1 MSDLLFP
8 EPGLAVEPPAP
19 VFGTDGI
26 RGRVGVELTP
36 ILALQLGYGCGHVL
50 EQGRPVLLGR
60 DSRKSS
66 PMLVAALQ
74 AGLLAA
80 GREVWHLGLCPTPA
94 VAWLTRHQQAAGG
107 LMISASHNPPADNG
121 IKVFAKDGYK
131 LPLHQQKDLEQR
143 LKRSVPLG
151 CRAGGSSRQRH
162 DLLKV
167 YEQGLL
173 LQLEPGQGRRLR
185 VILDLCWGAATSCAV
200 SLFEQFGAAVT
211 ILHGQPDGHRINV
224 GCGSTALDL
233 LQQAVVDQ
241 GAELGIAFD
250 GDADRC
256 LAVDHRGQ
264 PVNGDHI
271 LYLWGGV
278 LDRRGGLPDRCLVI
292 TQMANLGFRRAWM
305 ERGGV
310 LEETPV
316 GDQHVYAAMERT
328 GAALGGE
335 QSGHVLWSQH
345 HSIGDGLMTALQLTQ
360 LTAKSGR
367 SLAALVGESFYSYPQ
382 KLTNVRITDPQ
393 AREAWRC
400 NSRLRDGIAAAE
412 AAMGRDGRVLIRASG
427 TEPLLRVMVEARE
440 ASMVEDWSRRLATL
454 AADEL
459 GRPGPQPS

>member
-1 MSDLLFP
+1 MWRSSAVELQRLGRGRWAKALRPATSSTQLNRLMLPSSAMPERKPCQRVRDANLVGDALRRDAEFKARCTGKTLVPLGKVQPREFFMGTLLLA
-8 EPGLAVEPPAP
+8 EPGLAVEPPPP

-36 ILALQLGYGCGHVL
+36 SLALQLGYSCGHVL
-50 EQGRPVLLGR
+50 DQGPPVLLGR

-80 GREVWHLGLCPTPA
+80 GREVWDLGLCPTPT

-121 IKVFAKDGYK
+121 IKVFAQDGCK
-131 LPLHQQKDLEQR
+131 LPHHQQRDLEQW

-151 CRAGGSSRQRH
+151 CHAGGSSHQRH

-173 LQLEPGQGRRLR
+173 EQLEPGQGRRLR
-185 VILDLCWGAATSCAV
+185 VILDLCWGAATACAV
-200 SLFEQFGAAVT
+200 SLFERFGAEVT
-211 ILHGQPDGHRINV
+211 ILHGQPDGNRINV

-241 GAELGIAFD
+241 EADLGIAFD

-271 LYLWGGV
+271 LYLWGGM
-278 LDRRGGLPDRCLVI
+278 LDDRGWLPGAPSGDHPNGQPGLS
-292 TQMANLGFRRAWM
+292 LG
-305 ERGGV
+305 
-310 LEETPV
+310 L
-316 GDQHVYAAMERT
+316 D
-328 GAALGGE
+328 GAGR
-335 QSGHVLWSQH
+335 S
-345 HSIGDGLMTALQLTQ
+345 
-360 LTAKSGR
+360 SGR
-367 SLAALVGESFYSYPQ
+367 
-382 KLTNVRITDPQ
+382 DPGGGP
-393 AREAWRC
+393 AYLRRHATHWR
-400 NSRLRDGIAAAE
+400 SAG
-412 AAMGRDGRVLIRASG
+412 
-427 TEPLLRVMVEARE
+427 
-440 ASMVEDWSRRLATL
+440 W
-454 AADEL
+454 
-459 GRPGPQPS
+459 

>member
-1 MSDLLFP
+1 MGHLLLAETGF
-8 EPGLAVEPPAP
+8 AVEPPAP

-26 RGRVGVELTP
+26 RGRVGEELTP
-36 ILALQLGYGCGHVL
+36 TLALRLGYGCGHVL
-50 EQGRPVLLGR
+50 NQGPPVVLGR

-66 PMLVAALQ
+66 PMLMAALQ

-80 GREVWHLGLCPTPA
+80 GREVWDLGLCPTPA

-121 IKVFAKDGYK
+121 IKVFAQDGCK
-131 LPLHQQKDLEQR
+131 LTHQQQRNLEQW
-143 LKRSVPLG
+143 LKRPAPQG
-151 CRAGGSSRQRH
+151 RHAGGSSHQCH

-173 LQLEPGQGRRLR
+173 EQLEPGGDRRLR
-185 VILDLCWGAATSCAV
+185 VVLDLCWGAAASCAV
-200 SLFEQFGAAVT
+200 SLFERFGAQVT
-211 ILHGQPDGHRINV
+211 VLHGQPDGNQINV

-233 LQQAVVDQ
+233 LQQAVVEQ
-241 GAELGIAFD
+241 GADLGIAFD

-278 LDRRGGLPDRCLVI
+278 LDNRGGLPNRRLVI

-305 ERGGV
+305 GRGGV

-360 LTAKSGR
+360 LTAKSGH
-367 SLAALVGESFYSYPQ
+367 SLATLAGESFYSYPQ
-382 KLTNVRITDPQ
+382 KLINVRIIDQQ
-393 AREAWRC
+393 AREGWRY

-412 AAMGRDGRVLIRASG
+412 AAMGQEGRVLIRASG

-440 ASMVEDWSRRLATL
+440 TTAVDWWCRKLASL
-454 AADEL
+454 AAAEL
-459 GRPGPQPS
+459 QPS

>member
-1 MSDLLFP
+1 MGNLLLA
-8 EPGLAVEPPAP
+8 ESGLAVEPPAP

-36 ILALQLGYGCGHVL
+36 SLALQLGYGCGHVL
-50 EQGRPVLLGR
+50 GQDRPVVLGR

-80 GREVWHLGLCPTPA
+80 GREVWDLGLCPTPA
-94 VAWLTRHQQAAGG
+94 VAWLTRHQRAAGG

-121 IKVFAKDGYK
+121 IKVFAQDGCK
-131 LPLHQQKDLEQR
+131 LPRRRQRDLEQW
-143 LKRSVPLG
+143 LQRSVPLG
-151 CRAGGSSRQRH
+151 CHAGGSSHLRH
-162 DLLKV
+162 DLLKI
-167 YEQGLL
+167 YEHGLL
-173 LQLEPGQGRRLR
+173 GQLEPGQGRRRLR
-185 VILDLCWGAATSCAV
+185 VVLDLCWGAATACAV
-200 SLFEQFGAAVT
+200 GLFERFGAEVT
-211 ILHGQPDGHRINV
+211 ILHGQPDGNRINV
-224 GCGSTALDL
+224 GCGSTALGL
-233 LQQAVVDQ
+233 LQQAVVEQ
-241 GAELGIAFD
+241 GADLGIAFD

-271 LYLWGGV
+271 LYLWGGM
-278 LDRRGGLPDRCLVI
+278 LDDCGRLPEHRLVI

-305 ERGGV
+305 ARGGA
-310 LEETPV
+310 LEETSV

-345 HSIGDGLMTALQLTQ
+345 HAIGDGLMTALQLTQ
-360 LTAKSGR
+360 LIAKSNH
-367 SLAALVGESFYSYPQ
+367 SLAELAGESFYSYPQ
-382 KLTNVRITDPQ
+382 KLTNVRITGQQ
-393 AREAWRC
+393 ARETWRC

-412 AAMGRDGRVLIRASG
+412 AAMGQDGRVLIRASG

-440 ASMVEDWSRRLATL
+440 TRMVEDWSQRLASL
-454 AADEL
+454 AAAAL
-459 GRPGPQPS
+459 QPS

>member
-1 MSDLLFP
+1 MNGLLLAEP
-8 EPGLAVEPPAP
+8 EFAVEPPAP

-36 ILALQLGYGCGHVL
+36 SLALRLGYSCGHVL
-50 EQGRPVLLGR
+50 SQDRPVLLGQ

-80 GREVWHLGLCPTPA
+80 GREVWDLGLCPTPA

-121 IKVFAKDGYK
+121 IKVFAQDGCK
-131 LPLHQQKDLEQR
+131 LPASQQRDLEQWMR
-143 LKRSVPLG
+143 HSAPLG
-151 CRAGGSSRQRH
+151 CHAGGSSHQRH

-173 LQLEPGQGRRLR
+173 EQLEVEQGQRLR
-185 VILDLCWGAATSCAV
+185 VVLDLCWGAAASCAV
-200 SLFEQFGAAVT
+200 SLFEQFGMEVSV
-211 ILHGQPDGHRINV
+211 LHGHPDGNQINV
-224 GCGSTALDL
+224 GCGSTALNL
-233 LQQAVVDQ
+233 LQQAVVSQEAD
-241 GAELGIAFD
+241 LGIAFD

-264 PVNGDHI
+264 PINGDHI
-271 LYLWGGV
+271 LYLWGGA
-278 LDRRGGLPDRCLVI
+278 LDDRGWLPEHRLII

-316 GDQHVYAAMERT
+316 GDQYVYAAMTRT

-345 HSIGDGLMTALQLTQ
+345 HFIGDGLMTALQLTQ
-360 LTAKSGR
+360 LTAKSGH
-367 SLAALVGESFYSYPQ
+367 SLAALAEKSFYSYPQ
-382 KLTNVRITDPQ
+382 KLINVRITDPQ
-393 AREAWRC
+393 LRKGWRC
-400 NSRLRDGIAAAE
+400 NSRLQDEITAAE
-412 AAMGRDGRVLIRASG
+412 AAMGQDGRVLIRASG

-440 ASMVEDWSRRLATL
+440 TALVDLWCQKLASL
-454 AADEL
+454 AAAEL
-459 GRPGPQPS
+459 QPS

>member
-1 MSDLLFP
+1 MGHLLLA
-8 EPGLAVEPPAP
+8 EPGFAVEPPAP

-36 ILALQLGYGCGHVL
+36 SLALQLGYGCGHLL
-50 EQGRPVLLGR
+50 EPGGPVVLGR
-60 DSRKSS
+60 DSRMSS

-80 GREVWHLGLCPTPA
+80 GREVWDLGLCPTPA

-121 IKVFAKDGYK
+121 IKVFARDGRK
-131 LPLHQQKDLEQR
+131 LAHQQQRALEQW
-143 LKRSVPLG
+143 LKRPVPLG
-151 CRAGGSSRQRH
+151 CHAGGSSHQRH

-167 YEQGLL
+167 YGQGLL
-173 LQLEPGQGRRLR
+173 EQLEPGQGRRLR
-185 VILDLCWGAATSCAV
+185 VMLDLCWGAATSCAV
-200 SLFEQFGAAVT
+200 GLFEQFGAEVSV
-211 ILHGQPDGHRINV
+211 LHGQPDGNRINV
-224 GCGSTALDL
+224 GCGSTALAL
-233 LQQAVVDQ
+233 LQQAVVGQ
-241 GAELGIAFD
+241 GADLGIAFD

-271 LYLWGGV
+271 LYLWGGA
-278 LDRRGGLPDRCLVI
+278 LDDRGWLPEHRLVI

-316 GDQHVYAAMERT
+316 GDQHVHAAMERT

-335 QSGHVLWSQH
+335 QSGHMLWRQH

-360 LTAKSGR
+360 LTAKSHH
-367 SLAALVGESFYSYPQ
+367 SLAALAGRSFYSYPQ
-382 KLTNVRITDPQ
+382 KLINVRITDQ
-393 AREAWRC
+393 RMREGWKY

-412 AAMGRDGRVLIRASG
+412 AAMGQEGRVLIRASG

-440 ASMVEDWSRRLATL
+440 TALVDGWCRKLASL
-454 AADEL
+454 AAAEL
-459 GRPGPQPS
+459 QPS

>member
-36 ILALQLGYGCGHVL
+36 ILALRLGYGCGHVL

-80 GREVWHLGLCPTPA
+80 GREVWDLGLCPTPA
-94 VAWLTRHQQAAGG
+94 VAWLTRHQRAAGG

-121 IKVFAKDGYK
+121 IKVFARDGCK
-131 LPLHQQKDLEQR
+131 LPLHQQKDLEQW
-143 LKRSVPLG
+143 LQGPAPLG
-151 CRAGGSSRQRH
+151 CHGGGSSRQRH

-173 LQLEPGQGRRLR
+173 VQLEPGQGRRLR
-185 VILDLCWGAATSCAV
+185 VVLDLCWGAATSCAV
-200 SLFEQFGAAVT
+200 SMFEQLGAAVT
-211 ILHGQPDGHRINV
+211 TLHGQPDGHRINV
-224 GCGSTALDL
+224 GCGSTNLGP

-241 GAELGIAFD
+241 GADLGIAFD

-256 LAVDHRGQ
+256 LAVDHRGR

-271 LYLWGGV
+271 LYLWGGA
-278 LDRRGGLPDRCLVI
+278 LDHRGALPDRCLVI
-292 TQMANLGFRRAWM
+292 TQMANLGFRRAWT

-335 QSGHVLWSQH
+335 QSGHVLWSRH
-345 HSIGDGLMTALQLTQ
+345 HFIGDGLMTALQLTQ
-360 LTAKSGR
+360 LTAGSGH
-367 SLAALVGESFYSYPQ
+367 SLAALIEESFSSYPQ
-382 KLTNVRITDPQ
+382 KLTNVRITDSQ
-393 AREAWRC
+393 TRETWKC
-400 NSRLRDGIAAAE
+400 NSRLQDGIAAAE
-412 AAMGRDGRVLIRASG
+412 AAMGRDGRVLVRASG

-440 ASMVEDWSRRLATL
+440 ASMVEDWSHRLVAL
-454 AADEL
+454 AAAEL
-459 GRPGPQPS
+459 RPS

>member
-1 MSDLLFP
+1 M
-8 EPGLAVEPPAP
+8 AVEPPAP

-36 ILALQLGYGCGHVL
+36 SLALQLGYSCGHVL
-50 EQGRPVLLGR
+50 NQGRPVLLGR

-66 PMLVAALQ
+66 PMFLAALQ
-74 AGLLAA
+74 TGLLAA
-80 GREVWHLGLCPTPA
+80 GREVWDLGLCPTPT

-121 IKVFAKDGYK
+121 IKVFDQDGCK
-131 LPLHQQKDLEQR
+131 LSLCRQRDLEQW
-143 LKRSVPLG
+143 LKRSAPRG
-151 CRAGGSSRQRH
+151 CHAGGGSSHQRH

-173 LQLEPGQGRRLR
+173 DQLEPEEGRRLR
-185 VILDLCWGAATSCAV
+185 VVLDLCWGAATACAV
-200 SLFEQFGAAVT
+200 GLFERFGAEVT
-211 ILHGQPDGHRINV
+211 VLHGQPDGNQINV
-224 GCGSTALDL
+224 GCGSTALGL
-233 LQQAVVDQ
+233 LQQAVVEQEAD
-241 GAELGIAFD
+241 LGIAFD

-271 LYLWGGV
+271 LYLWGGL
-278 LDRRGGLPDRCLVI
+278 LDDCGRLPEHRLVI

-310 LEETPV
+310 MEETPV
-316 GDQHVYAAMERT
+316 GDQHVHDAMQRT

-360 LTAKSGR
+360 LTAKSGH
-367 SLAALVGESFYSYPQ
+367 SLAALAEKSFYPYPQ
-382 KLTNVRITDPQ
+382 KLTNVRITDQ
-393 AREAWRC
+393 QRREEWRR

-412 AAMGRDGRVLIRASG
+412 AVLGQDGRVFIRASG

-440 ASMVEDWSRRLATL
+440 AEMVEDWSQRLSSLAT
-454 AADEL
+454 AAV
-459 GRPGPQPS
+459 QPS

>member
-1 MSDLLFP
+1 MSNLLLA
-8 EPGLAVEPPAP
+8 EPALSVEPPAP

-36 ILALQLGYGCGHVL
+36 ILALQLGYSCGHVL
-50 EQGRPVLLGR
+50 DQDRPVLLGR
-60 DSRKSS
+60 DSRTSS

-80 GREVWHLGLCPTPA
+80 GREVWDLGLCPTPA

-121 IKVFAKDGYK
+121 IKVFAQDGCK
-131 LPLHQQKDLEQR
+131 LPGHQQRALEQW
-143 LKRSVPLG
+143 LKHSVPLG
-151 CRAGGSSRQRH
+151 CHAGGSSHQRH

-167 YEQGLL
+167 YEHGLL
-173 LQLEPGQGRRLR
+173 EQLAPERSRCLR
-185 VILDLCWGAATSCAV
+185 VVLDLCWGAATSCAV
-200 SLFEQFGAAVT
+200 SLFEQFGAQVT
-211 ILHGQPDGHRINV
+211 VLHGQPDGNQINV
-224 GCGSTALDL
+224 GCGSTALNL

-241 GAELGIAFD
+241 GADLGIAFD

-271 LYLWGGV
+271 LYLWGRA
-278 LDRRGGLPDRCLVI
+278 LAERGQLPEHRLVI
-292 TQMANLGFRRAWM
+292 TRMANLGFRQAWLK
-305 ERGGV
+305 RGGV

-316 GDQHVYAAMERT
+316 GDQHVYAAMART

-360 LTAKSGR
+360 LTAQSGHT
-367 SLAALVGESFYSYPQ
+367 LAVLAGQSFHSYPQ
-382 KLTNVRITDPQ
+382 KLINVTITNQQ
-393 AREAWRC
+393 AREEWRC
-400 NSRLRDGIAAAE
+400 NPRLRKGIAAAE
-412 AAMGRDGRVLIRASG
+412 AAMGEDGRVLIRASG

-440 ASMVEDWSRRLATL
+440 TTLVDTWCRKLASL
-454 AADEL
+454 AAAEL
-459 GRPGPQPS
+459 QPS

>member
-1 MSDLLFP
+1 MGDLLLA
-8 EPGLAVEPPAP
+8 EPALVGEPPAP

-36 ILALQLGYGCGHVL
+36 ILALRLGYSCGHVL
-50 EQGRPVLLGR
+50 QQGRPVLLGQ

-66 PMLVAALQ
+66 PMLMAALQ

-80 GREVWHLGLCPTPA
+80 GREVWDLGLCPTPA
-94 VAWLTRHQQAAGG
+94 VAWLTRHQHAAGG

-121 IKVFAKDGYK
+121 IKVFAKDGRK
-131 LPLHQQKDLEQR
+131 LSPPQQQDLEQW
-143 LKRSVPLG
+143 LKRPAPLG
-151 CRAGGSSRQRH
+151 CHGGGSTHHRH

-173 LQLEPGQGRRLR
+173 EQLEPEQGRRLR

-200 SLFEQFGAAVT
+200 SLFEQFGAEVT
-211 ILHGQPDGHRINV
+211 ILHGQPDGSQINV

-241 GAELGIAFD
+241 EADLGIAFD

-271 LYLWGGV
+271 LYLWGEA
-278 LDRRGGLPDRCLVI
+278 LDHRGWLPDHRLVI

-328 GAALGGE
+328 GAGLGGE

-360 LTAKSGR
+360 LTAKSGHP
-367 SLAALVGESFYSYPQ
+367 LATLAGESFYAYPQ
-382 KLTNVRITDPQ
+382 KLTNVRIIDQQ
-393 AREAWRC
+393 AREGWRY
-400 NSRLRDGIAAAE
+400 NSRLLNGIADAE
-412 AAMGRDGRVLIRASG
+412 AAMGEEGRVLIRASG

-440 ASMVEDWSRRLATL
+440 IRMVEEWSQRLASL
-454 AADEL
+454 AATEL
-459 GRPGPQPS
+459 QPA

>member
-1 MSDLLFP
+1 MGNLLLA

-36 ILALQLGYGCGHVL
+36 SLALQLGYGCGQVL
-50 EQGRPVLLGR
+50 SQGRPVVLGR
-60 DSRKSS
+60 DSRESS

-80 GREVWHLGLCPTPA
+80 GREVWDLGLCPTPA

-121 IKVFAKDGYK
+121 IKVFAQDGCK
-131 LPLHQQKDLEQR
+131 LPHQQQRELEQW
-143 LKRSVPLG
+143 LKRPAPLG
-151 CRAGGSSRQRH
+151 CRAGGSSHPRRP
-162 DLLKV
+162 LLKV
-167 YEQGLL
+167 YEEGLL
-173 LQLEPGQGRRLR
+173 GQLEPGPGRRRLR
-185 VILDLCWGAATSCAV
+185 VVLDLCWGAATACAV
-200 SLFEQFGAAVT
+200 SLFERFGAEVT
-211 ILHGQPDGHRINV
+211 TLHGQPDGNRINV
-224 GCGSTALDL
+224 GCGSTALAL
-233 LQQAVVDQ
+233 LRQAVVEQ
-241 GAELGIAFD
+241 GADLGIAFD

-256 LAVDHRGQ
+256 LAVDHRGH

-278 LDRRGGLPDRCLVI
+278 LDRRGRLPEHRLVI

-316 GDQHVYAAMERT
+316 GDQHVHAAMERT

-345 HSIGDGLMTALQLTQ
+345 HAIGDGLMTALQLTQ
-360 LTAKSGR
+360 LIAKSNH
-367 SLAALVGESFYSYPQ
+367 SLAELAGKSFYSYPQ
-382 KLTNVRITDPQ
+382 KLVNVRITNQ
-393 AREAWRC
+393 RARQEWRC
-400 NSRLRDGIAAAE
+400 NARLRNGIAAAE

-440 ASMVEDWSRRLATL
+440 ASMVEHWSQRLASL
-454 AADEL
+454 ATSAL
-459 GRPGPQPS
+459 QPL

>member
-1 MSDLLFP
+1 MGNVLLAEP
-8 EPGLAVEPPAP
+8 ELAVEPPAP

-36 ILALQLGYGCGHVL
+36 SLALQLGYSCGHVL
-50 EQGRPVLLGR
+50 GQDQPVLLGR

-80 GREVWHLGLCPTPA
+80 GREVWDLGLCPTPV

-121 IKVFAKDGYK
+121 IKVFARDGCK
-131 LPLHQQKDLEQR
+131 LPHHQQRDLEQW
-143 LKRSVPLG
+143 LQRSAPLG
-151 CRAGGSSRQRH
+151 CHAGGSSYQRH
-162 DLLKV
+162 DLLKS

-173 LQLEPGQGRRLR
+173 EQLEPGRGRRLR
-185 VILDLCWGAATSCAV
+185 VVLDLCWGAATACAV
-200 SLFEQFGAAVT
+200 SLFEQFGAEVT
-211 ILHGQPDGHRINV
+211 ILHGQPDGNRINV
-224 GCGSTALDL
+224 DCGSTNLNL
-233 LQQAVVDQ
+233 LQKAVVEQ
-241 GAELGIAFD
+241 GADLGIAFD

-271 LYLWGGV
+271 LYLWGGM
-278 LDRRGGLPDRCLVI
+278 LDCCDQLPEHRLVI

-305 ERGGV
+305 ERGGA

-345 HSIGDGLMTALQLTQ
+345 HAIGDGLMTALQLTQ
-360 LTAKSGR
+360 LVANSNC
-367 SLAALVGESFYSYPQ
+367 SLAELAGESFCSYPQ
-382 KLTNVRITDPQ
+382 KLVNVVIKDKQ
-393 AREAWRC
+393 ARKAWKQ
-400 NSRLRDGIAAAE
+400 NSRLQDGIAAAE
-412 AAMGRDGRVLIRASG
+412 AAMGQDGRVLIRASG

-440 ASMVEDWSRRLATL
+440 ATQVDMWCQTL
-454 AADEL
+454 ASLAATAL
-459 GRPGPQPS
+459 QPS

>member
-1 MSDLLFP
+1 MSHLLLA
-8 EPGLAVEPPAP
+8 EPALAVEPPAP

-36 ILALQLGYGCGHVL
+36 TLALQLGYSCGHVL
-50 EQGRPVLLGR
+50 EQDRPVLLGR

-80 GREVWHLGLCPTPA
+80 GREVWDLGLCPTPA
-94 VAWLTRHQQAAGG
+94 VAWLTRRQQAAGG

-121 IKVFAKDGYK
+121 IKVFARDGCK
-131 LPLHQQKDLEQR
+131 LPRRRQRDLEQW
-143 LKRSVPLG
+143 LKRSAPLG
-151 CRAGGSSRQRH
+151 CHAGGSSHQRH

-173 LQLEPGQGRRLR
+173 AQLESEPRQRLR

-200 SLFEQFGAAVT
+200 SLFERIGAEVT
-211 ILHGQPDGHRINV
+211 VLHGQPDGNRINV
-224 GCGSTALDL
+224 GCGSTALGL

-241 GAELGIAFD
+241 EADLGIAFD

-271 LYLWGGV
+271 LYLWGGA
-278 LDRRGGLPDRCLVI
+278 LDDRGLLPEHRLVI
-292 TQMANLGFRRAWM
+292 TRMANLGFRRAWTA
-305 ERGGV
+305 RGGA

-335 QSGHVLWSQH
+335 QSGHVLWRQH
-345 HSIGDGLMTALQLTQ
+345 HAIGDGLMTALQLTQ
-360 LTAKSGR
+360 LIATSSC
-367 SLAALVGESFYSYPQ
+367 SLATLAEASFRPYPQ
-382 KLTNVRITDPQ
+382 KLINVRITDQ
-393 AREAWRC
+393 QTRQGWKRNARLQ
-400 NSRLRDGIAAAE
+400 NGIAAAE
-412 AAMGRDGRVLIRASG
+412 AAMGQDGRILIRASG

-440 ASMVEDWSRRLATL
+440 TTLVDVWCQKLASL
-454 AADEL
+454 AAAEL
-459 GRPGPQPS
+459 QPS

>member
-1 MSDLLFP
+1 MNDLLLA

-26 RGRVGVELTP
+26 RGRVGIGLTP
-36 ILALQLGYGCGHVL
+36 MLALQLGYSCGHVL
-50 EQGRPVLLGR
+50 DQGRPVLLGQ
-60 DSRKSS
+60 DSRNSS

-80 GREVWHLGLCPTPA
+80 RREVWDLGLCPTPA

-107 LMISASHNPPADNG
+107 IMISASHNPPADNG
-121 IKVFAKDGYK
+121 IKVFASDGCK
-131 LPLHQQKDLEQR
+131 LPPRQQRDLEQW

-151 CRAGGSSRQRH
+151 CNAGGSSHQRH

-173 LQLEPGQGRRLR
+173 EQLELEQGRRLR
-185 VILDLCWGAATSCAV
+185 VVLDLCWGAATACAV
-200 SLFEQFGAAVT
+200 SLFERFGADVT
-211 ILHGQPDGHRINV
+211 VLHGQPDGDQINV
-224 GCGSTALDL
+224 GCGSTDLDL
-233 LQQAVVDQ
+233 LLEAVVEQ
-241 GAELGIAFD
+241 GADLGIAFD

-271 LYLWGGV
+271 LYLWGGA
-278 LDRRGGLPDRCLVI
+278 LDAGCRLPDHRLVI

-316 GDQHVYAAMERT
+316 GDQHVFAAMERT

-360 LTAKSGR
+360 LIAKSGHP
-367 SLAALVGESFYSYPQ
+367 LAALVEENFYSYPQ
-382 KLTNVRITDPQ
+382 KLINVRITNQ
-393 AREAWRC
+393 QTREGWKL
-400 NSRLRDGIAAAE
+400 NSRLRDGIAEAE
-412 AAMGRDGRVLIRASG
+412 DDMGQDGRVLIRASG
-427 TEPLLRVMVEARE
+427 TEPLLRIMVEARE
-440 ASMVEDWSRRLATL
+440 KTLVDLWCQKLASLAT
-454 AADEL
+454 AEL
-459 GRPGPQPS
+459 QPS

>member
-1 MSDLLFP
+1 MGTLLLA
-8 EPGLAVEPPAP
+8 EPGLAVEPPTP

-36 ILALQLGYGCGHVL
+36 SLALQLGYSCGHVL
-50 EQGRPVLLGR
+50 DPGPPVLLGR

-80 GREVWHLGLCPTPA
+80 GREVWDLGLCPTPT

-121 IKVFAKDGYK
+121 IKVFAQDGCK
-131 LPLHQQKDLEQR
+131 LPHHQQRDLEQW
-143 LKRSVPLG
+143 LKRSAPLG
-151 CRAGGSSRQRH
+151 CQAGGSSHQRH

-173 LQLEPGQGRRLR
+173 EQLEPGQGRRLR
-185 VILDLCWGAATSCAV
+185 VILDLCWGAATACAV
-200 SLFEQFGAAVT
+200 SLFERFGAEVT
-211 ILHGQPDGHRINV
+211 VLHGQPDGNRINV
-224 GCGSTALDL
+224 DCGSTALDL

-241 GAELGIAFD
+241 EADLGIAFD

-271 LYLWGGV
+271 LYLWGGM
-278 LDRRGGLPDRCLVI
+278 LDDRGWLPEHRLVI
-292 TQMANLGFRRAWM
+292 TQMANLGFRRGWM

-316 GDQHVYAAMERT
+316 GDQHIYVAMERT

-360 LTAKSGR
+360 LVAGSGH
-367 SLAALVGESFYSYPQ
+367 SLAALAGTSFYSYPQ
-382 KLTNVRITDPQ
+382 KLINVRITDPQ
-393 AREAWRC
+393 TREEWRC

-440 ASMVEDWSRRLATL
+440 ATQVDLWCRKLASL
-454 AADEL
+454 AAAEL
-459 GRPGPQPS
+459 QPS